1 MILAVVLI
9 QYITSGTFV
18 AQLYFMNRLF
28 FGCLATAMLLQ
39 SCSLL
44 QSGVE
49 ETIEAPIMLEEVV
62 VTPTVEIYQPSDR
75 KVHDLL
81 HTRLDVSFDWD
92 STHLNGV
99 AILKLK
105 PYFYPSNRLI
115 LDAKG
120 MDIHS
125 LKLMT
130 DSNYIDLEYEY
141 DRRHIDIQLDKT
153 YSRFETYQLIINYTA
168 KPNDLPKGGSEAIT
182 SDIGLYFINPDSLE
196 ADKPT
201 QIWTQGQTESSS
213 CWFPT
218 IDSPNERMTQELF
231 ITVDERYKTVSNGEL
246 VYSNYNADGTRTD
259 YWNQTLPH
267 PPYLTMMAVG
277 DFARAIDQWEN
288 SKGEIIPVTYYVEQ
302 EYGQDAFQIFGNTP
316 EMMSYYSRILKM
328 DYPWDKYAQVVVRD
342 YVSGAMENTSATIH
356 GDFVQRTS
364 RELLDGDYEDVIA
377 HELFHHWFGDF
388 VTCESWANLPLNESF
403 ATYGEYLW
411 FEHKYGK
418 DAAEHHGYESLQGY
432 FSEARLKNVDLIRFD
447 YENKDAMFDAHSYN
461 KGGRVLHMLRDL
473 VGDSAFF
480 ESLNVYLTDNALQ
493 DAEIHHLR
501 LAFEKVTGQDLNW
514 FFNQWFH
521 NSGHPQLEIS
531 YFFDEE
537 RGQQVLVRQTQD
549 IEAYGVF
556 DLPLNIHLHVG
567 DETIE
572 AYEFM
577 TEQEEVFTYPLG
589 QPADWI
595 NVDADHVLLAQVKDN
610 RPQEWWT
617 LQFREALNY
626 LDRLIA
632 LQEWGNAVA
641 DTLTPITIE
650 ALDDPFWNIRMT
662 ALNQLELAYELPQ
675 EVHPKLL
682 SLAKAD
688 EKTQVR
694 GKALTLLVS
703 FFPDQTPQELLID
716 AITKERSYVVMASGL
731 DALSA
736 VDPDKALELAQ
747 GLEGEDNYSIKS
759 ALGRLYSSSADP
771 KYMSYFQTTI
781 RQLSGYEQ
789 YLFMRQYLAYLT
801 QQSSADIV
809 DAISGIESIGRNAG
823 LWWNRLSAYRA
834 LDQLDKVFA
843 EREEEALASEN
854 SILANELS
862 EYREGLKNTVDSM
875 KKQEEDSQLLQILES
890 Q

>member
-1 MILAVVLI
+1 
-9 QYITSGTFV
+9 
-18 AQLYFMNRLF
+18 
-28 FGCLATAMLLQ
+28 
-39 SCSLL
+39 
-44 QSGVE
+44 
-49 ETIEAPIMLEEVV
+49 MLEEVV
-62 VTPTVEIYQPSDR
+62 VTPTIDIYHPSER

-81 HTRLDVSFDWD
+81 HMRLDLSFNWD
-92 STHLNGV
+92 STQLNGI
-99 AILKLK
+99 AQLKLK
-105 PYFYPSNRLI
+105 PYFYPSDRLI

-125 LKLMT
+125 LKLYT
-130 DSNYIDLEYEY
+130 DSVQIDLEYEY
-141 DRRHIDIQLDKT
+141 DDRYLDVHLDKT
-153 YSRFETYQLIINYTA
+153 YSRFESYELIIDYTA
-168 KPNDLPKGGSEAIT
+168 KPNDLPKGGSAAIT
-182 SDIGLYFINPDSLE
+182 SEIGLYFINPDSLE

-201 QIWTQGQTESSS
+201 QIWTQGETESSS

-267 PPYLTMMAVG
+267 APYLTMMAVG

-288 SKGEIIPVTYYVEQ
+288 SKGELIPVTYYVEK
-302 EYGQDAFQIFGNTP
+302 EYGQDAFKIFGNTP
-316 EMMSYYSRILKM
+316 EMMSYYSRILKL
-328 DYPWDKYAQVVVRD
+328 DYPWDKYAQIVVRD
-342 YVSGAMENTSATIH
+342 YVSGAMENTSATIF
-356 GDFVQRTS
+356 GDFVQRSS
-364 RELLDGDYEDVIA
+364 RELLDGNYEDVIA

-418 DAAEHHGYESLQGY
+418 DAAEHHGYESLLGY

-447 YENKDAMFDAHSYN
+447 YVDKEDMFDAHSYN

-480 ESLNVYLTDNALQ
+480 ESLNVYLTDNALE
-493 DAEIHHLR
+493 DVEIHHLR
-501 LAFEKVTGQDLNW
+501 LAFEKVTGQDMNW
-514 FFNQWFH
+514 FFNQWFL

-549 IEAYGVF
+549 LDAYGVF
-556 DLPLNIHLHVG
+556 DLPLNIHLHSG
-567 DETIE
+567 GETLE

-577 TEQEEVFTYPLG
+577 TEPEEVFSYPLE
-589 QPADWI
+589 QPVDWI

-610 RPQEWWT
+610 RPVEWWT
-617 LQFREALNY
+617 LQFRQARNY
-626 LDRLIA
+626 LDRLLA
-632 LQEWGNAVA
+632 LQEWGSVVT

-662 ALNQLELAYELPQ
+662 ALNQIELSYDLPQ
-675 EVHPKLL
+675 EVYSKLL
-682 SLAKAD
+682 GLAKAD

-694 GKALTLLVS
+694 GKALMLLANFFPEQIPHDLLV
-703 FFPDQTPQELLID
+703 D
-716 AITKERSYVVMASGL
+716 AITKEQSYVVMASGL
-731 DALSA
+731 DALSI
-736 VDPDKALELAQ
+736 VDPDKALELAKS
-747 GLEGEDNYSIKS
+747 LEDEKNYAIQS
-759 ALGRLYSSSADP
+759 ALGRLYGSSADP
-771 KYMSYFQTTI
+771 EYLGYFQTTLQ
-781 RQLSGYEQ
+781 QLSGYEQ
-789 YLFMRQYLAYLT
+789 YLFMRQYLTYLT

-809 DAISGIESIGRNAG
+809 DAIPEIESIGRNAG

-843 EREEEALASEN
+843 EREEKALASDN
-854 SILANELS
+854 SSLMDQLS
-862 EYREGLKNTVDSM
+862 QYRADLKETIDSM
-875 KKQEEDSQLLQILES
+875 KEQEEDQQLLQVLEN